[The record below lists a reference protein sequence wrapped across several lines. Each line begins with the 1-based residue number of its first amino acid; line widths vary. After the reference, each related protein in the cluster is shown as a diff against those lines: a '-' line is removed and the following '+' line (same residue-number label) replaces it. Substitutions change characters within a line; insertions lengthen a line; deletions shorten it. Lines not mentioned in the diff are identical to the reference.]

1 MTTITRDDIH
11 LVVAIFLGSLI
22 AVQAW
27 DVSDVE
33 PMQQVWGAEPT
44 GIESVTG
51 IAENLYTTWAMP
63 FEVLSVLLL
72 VALVGGLALAM
83 REEEGGIV

>member
-1 MTTITRDDIH
+1 MAAITRDDVH
-11 LVVAIFLGSLI
+11 LIVAIFLGSLI

-27 DVSDVE
+27 DISDVE
-33 PMQQVWGAEPT
+33 PLQDVWGTAPT
-44 GIESVTG
+44 GAESVSG
-51 IAENLYTTWAMP
+51 IAENLFTTWAMP

-72 VALVGGLALAM
+72 VALVGGLALAI

>member
-27 DVSDVE
+27 DISDVE
-33 PMQQVWGAEPT
+33 PLQEIWGTQPDGTEAL
-44 GIESVTG
+44 TG

-72 VALVGGLALAM
+72 VALVGGLALAL
-83 REEEGGIV
+83 REEQGGIV

>member
-1 MTTITRDDIH
+1 MATVTRDDIH
-11 LVVAIFLGSLI
+11 LVVAIFLGSLV

-27 DVSDVE
+27 DISDVE
-33 PMQQVWGAEPT
+33 PFTDVWGAEPV
-44 GIESVTG
+44 GAESVTG
-51 IAENLYTTWAMP
+51 IAENLFTTWAMP

-72 VALVGGLALAM
+72 VALVGGLALAL

>member
-1 MTTITRDDIH
+1 MAAITRDDIH

-27 DVSDVE
+27 DISDVE
-33 PMQQVWGAEPT
+33 PFAEIWGGEPV
-44 GIESVTG
+44 GSESVSG
-51 IAENLYTTWAMP
+51 IAENLFTTWAMP

-72 VALVGGLALAM
+72 VALVGGLALAL
-83 REEEGGIV
+83 REEQGGIV